1 MNYTLHQLAIY
12 KKVSELQSVT
22 RASEEMYL
30 TQPAISIQLKK
41 FQEQFSQPLFEVIGR
56 QLFITDFGKEIAI
69 SAEKILNEV
78 ENLDARTLTFN
89 GQLAGKL
96 KIALVST
103 AKYVMPYFLTDFIKD
118 NEGVRLSMD
127 VTNKASVIEG
137 LEKNLVDFAMVS
149 VVPGDLKVNRIQL
162 MQNKLFLV
170 GGEQYEMGKSKISS
184 KAMAKLPMLYREFG
198 SATRQAM
205 ERYIKQKNI
214 PNNKRLEL
222 TSNEAVKQAII
233 AGLGFSIMPLIG
245 IKNELE
251 TGSIQIIPA
260 TGLPIITNWNIIWL
274 KSKRLSSTAEA
285 FIDYLQTQK
294 NDIINKSF
302 DWFEKY

>member
-245 IKNELE
+245 IKNCKLRKMILSISLLI
-251 TGSIQIIPA
+251 GSKN
-260 TGLPIITNWNIIWL
+260 TN
-274 KSKRLSSTAEA
+274 
-285 FIDYLQTQK
+285 
-294 NDIINKSF
+294 
-302 DWFEKY
+302 